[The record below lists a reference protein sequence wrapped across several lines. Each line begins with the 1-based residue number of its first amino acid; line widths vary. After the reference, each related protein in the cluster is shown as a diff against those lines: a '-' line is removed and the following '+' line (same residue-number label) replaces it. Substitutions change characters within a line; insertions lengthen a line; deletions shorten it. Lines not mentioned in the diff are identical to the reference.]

1 MKVKDQ
7 SPIFFSSEKIIS
19 YLTLNKFKGMD
30 SNIFSLFDLG
40 TLIKRVLSLNFQD
53 KIWVKAEIAS
63 CKIVRGIAYLDLI
76 EKEEGQSDKVI
87 AQQSAVIWQGTLQKL
102 NGKLP
107 ESITGFLESGREIL
121 VFVQIDYNARY
132 GLKLVIDDID
142 PAYTLGKLFQ
152 QRQELEKLIYIEKLH
167 EPNKRITLAPV
178 IQKIAVLSNDQAAG
192 YHDFVQQLSENS
204 MNYAFSLTLFP
215 ISLQGALVE
224 ETVLTQLKEILISN
238 NTYDVVLILR
248 GGGSKLDLSGF
259 DSIKICRAISSF
271 PIKIITGI
279 GHEVDETL
287 SDLVAGISLKTPT
300 AVAEYLLYHN
310 QTFEAS
316 IQQMVLKINDIA
328 KNKVQESKVKLLR
341 FQHELSL
348 RPMRVIDRTNTKLEN
363 IQKYLPNLVHNRLKK
378 EEVKLSYLERL
389 IGLVTITNTLK
400 RGFSI
405 TKVLPYNKPL
415 NDGFEENM
423 EIETIWEKGSFKSI
437 IIKK

>member
-1 MKVKDQ
+1 M
-7 SPIFFSSEKIIS
+7 E
-19 YLTLNKFKGMD
+19 
-30 SNIFSLFDLG
+30 SNVFSLYDLG

-53 KIWVKAEIAS
+53 KIWVKAEIAA
-63 CKIVRGIAYLDLI
+63 CKVVRGIAYLDLI
-76 EKEEGQSDKVI
+76 EKEEGQSDKII

-102 NGKLP
+102 NGKLSEP
-107 ESITGFLESGREIL
+107 ITGFLETGREVL
-121 VFVQIDYNARY
+121 VLVQIDFNARY

-152 QRQELEKLIYIEKLH
+152 QRKELEKLIYIEKLH
-167 EPNKRITLAPV
+167 EPNKRIELTPV

-192 YHDFVQQLSENS
+192 YHDFVHQLSENA

-215 ISLQGALVE
+215 ISLQGTLVE
-224 ETVLTQLKEILISN
+224 ETVITQLKEILKSE
-238 NTYDVVLILR
+238 NTFDVVLILR
-248 GGGSKLDLSGF
+248 GGGSKLDLAGF
-259 DSIKICRAISSF
+259 DSLHICRAISSF

-316 IQQMVLKINDIA
+316 IQQMVVKINDIA
-328 KNKVQESKVKLLR
+328 KNKVQQEKLRILR

-348 RPMRVIDRTNTKLEN
+348 RPMRVIDKTNTKLEY
-363 IQKYLPNLVHNRLKK
+363 IHKYLPNLVNNRLKK
-378 EEVKLSYLERL
+378 EKIKLSYIDRL
-389 IGLVTITNTLK
+389 ISLVNISNTLK

-405 TKVLPYNKPL
+405 TKVLPDHKPL
-415 NDGFEENM
+415 NDGFKANM
-423 EIETIWEKGSFKSI
+423 EIETLWEKGSFRSI
-437 IIKK
+437 IINK

>member
-1 MKVKDQ
+1 M
-7 SPIFFSSEKIIS
+7 E
-19 YLTLNKFKGMD
+19 
-30 SNIFSLFDLG
+30 SNVFSLYDLG

-53 KIWVKAEIAS
+53 KIWVKAEIAG
-63 CKIVRGIAYLDLI
+63 CKVVRGIAYLDLI
-76 EKEEGQSDKVI
+76 EKEEGQSDKII

-102 NGKLP
+102 NGKLSEP
-107 ESITGFLESGREIL
+107 ITGFLETGREVL
-121 VFVQIDYNARY
+121 VLVQIDFNVRY

-167 EPNKRITLAPV
+167 EPNKRIALAPV

-192 YHDFVQQLSENS
+192 YHDFVHQLTENV

-215 ISLQGALVE
+215 ISLQGTLVE
-224 ETVLTQLKEILISN
+224 ETVLNQLKEILKSKY
-238 NTYDVVLILR
+238 TFDVVLILR
-248 GGGSKLDLSGF
+248 GGGSKLDLAGF
-259 DSIKICRAISSF
+259 DSIHICRAISSF

-287 SDLVAGISLKTPT
+287 SDIVAGISLKTPT

-316 IQQMVLKINDIA
+316 IQQMVLKINDIT
-328 KNKVQESKVKLLR
+328 KYKVQQAKLRILR

-348 RPMRVIDRTNTKLEN
+348 RPMRVIDKTNTKLEN
-363 IQKYLPNLVHNRLKK
+363 IQKYLPNLVNNRLKK
-378 EEVKLSYLERL
+378 EKVKLSYLDKL
-389 IGLVTITNTLK
+389 ISLVNIQRTLK

-405 TKVLPYNKPL
+405 TKILPDNKPL
-415 NDGFEENM
+415 NDGLKANM

-437 IIKK
+437 IINK

>member
-1 MKVKDQ
+1 M
-7 SPIFFSSEKIIS
+7 E
-19 YLTLNKFKGMD
+19 
-30 SNIFSLFDLG
+30 SNVFSLYDLG

-53 KIWVKAEIAS
+53 KIWVKAEIAG
-63 CKIVRGIAYLDLI
+63 CKVVRGIAYLDLI
-76 EKEEGQSDKVI
+76 EKEEGQSDKII

-102 NGKLP
+102 NGKLSEP
-107 ESITGFLESGREIL
+107 ITGFLETGREVL
-121 VFVQIDYNARY
+121 VLVQIDFNVRY

-167 EPNKRITLAPV
+167 EPNKRIALAPV

-192 YHDFVQQLSENS
+192 YHDFVHQLTENV

-215 ISLQGALVE
+215 ISLQGTLVE
-224 ETVLTQLKEILISN
+224 ETVITQLKEILKSE
-238 NTYDVVLILR
+238 NTFDVVLILR
-248 GGGSKLDLSGF
+248 GGGSKLDLAGF
-259 DSIKICRAISSF
+259 DSLHICRAISSF

-287 SDLVAGISLKTPT
+287 SDIVAGISLKTPT

-316 IQQMVLKINDIA
+316 IQQMVLKINDIT
-328 KNKVQESKVKLLR
+328 KYKVQQAKLRILR

-348 RPMRVIDRTNTKLEN
+348 RPMRVIDKTNTKLEN
-363 IQKYLPNLVHNRLKK
+363 IQKYLPNLVNNRLKK
-378 EEVKLSYLERL
+378 EKVKLSYLDRL
-389 IGLVTITNTLK
+389 ISLVNIPSTLK

-405 TKVLPYNKPL
+405 TKILPDNKPL
-415 NDGFEENM
+415 NDGLKANM

-437 IIKK
+437 IINK

>member
-1 MKVKDQ
+1 M
-7 SPIFFSSEKIIS
+7 E
-19 YLTLNKFKGMD
+19 
-30 SNIFSLFDLG
+30 SNVFSLYDLG

-53 KIWVKAEIAS
+53 KIWVKAEIAA
-63 CKIVRGIAYLDLI
+63 CKVVRGIAYLDLI
-76 EKEEGQSDKVI
+76 EKEEGQSDKII

-102 NGKLP
+102 NGKLSEP
-107 ESITGFLESGREIL
+107 ITGFLEIGREVL
-121 VFVQIDYNARY
+121 VLVQIDFNARY

-152 QRQELEKLIYIEKLH
+152 QRKELEKLIYIEKLH
-167 EPNKRITLAPV
+167 EPNKRIALTPV

-192 YHDFVQQLSENS
+192 YHDFVHQLSENA

-215 ISLQGALVE
+215 ISLQGTLVE
-224 ETVLTQLKEILISN
+224 ETVITQLKEILKSE
-238 NTYDVVLILR
+238 NTFDVVLILR
-248 GGGSKLDLSGF
+248 GGGSKLDLAGF
-259 DSIKICRAISSF
+259 DNLHICRAISSF

-316 IQQMVLKINDIA
+316 IQQMVVKINDIA
-328 KNKVQESKVKLLR
+328 KNKVQQEKLRILR

-348 RPMRVIDRTNTKLEN
+348 RPMRVIDKTNTNLEY
-363 IQKYLPNLVHNRLKK
+363 IHKYLPNLVNNRLKK
-378 EEVKLSYLERL
+378 EKVKLSYIDRL
-389 IGLVTITNTLK
+389 ISLVNISNTLK

-405 TKVLPYNKPL
+405 TKVLPDHKPL
-415 NDGFEENM
+415 NDGFKANM
-423 EIETIWEKGSFKSI
+423 EIETLWEKGNFRSI
-437 IIKK
+437 IIDK

>member
-1 MKVKDQ
+1 M
-7 SPIFFSSEKIIS
+7 E
-19 YLTLNKFKGMD
+19 
-30 SNIFSLFDLG
+30 SNVFSLYDLG

-53 KIWVKAEIAS
+53 KIWVKAEIAA
-63 CKIVRGIAYLDLI
+63 CKVVRGIAYLDLI
-76 EKEEGQSDKVI
+76 EKEEGQSDKII

-102 NGKLP
+102 NGKLSEP
-107 ESITGFLESGREIL
+107 ITGFLETGREVL
-121 VFVQIDYNARY
+121 VLVQIDFNARY

-152 QRQELEKLIYIEKLH
+152 QRKELEKLIYIEKLH
-167 EPNKRITLAPV
+167 EPNKRIELTPV

-192 YHDFVQQLSENS
+192 YHDFVHQLSENA

-215 ISLQGALVE
+215 ISLQGTLVE
-224 ETVLTQLKEILISN
+224 ETVITQLKEILKSE
-238 NTYDVVLILR
+238 NTFDVVLILR
-248 GGGSKLDLSGF
+248 GGGSKLDLAGF
-259 DSIKICRAISSF
+259 DSLHICRAISSF

-316 IQQMVLKINDIA
+316 IQQMVVKINDIA
-328 KNKVQESKVKLLR
+328 KNKVQQEKLRILR

-348 RPMRVIDRTNTKLEN
+348 RPMRVIDKTNTKLEY
-363 IQKYLPNLVHNRLKK
+363 IHKYLPNLVNNRLKK
-378 EEVKLSYLERL
+378 EKVKLSYIDRL
-389 IGLVTITNTLK
+389 ISLVNISNTLK

-405 TKVLPYNKPL
+405 TKVLPDHKPL
-415 NDGFEENM
+415 NDGFKANM
-423 EIETIWEKGSFKSI
+423 EIETLWEKGSFRSLI
-437 IIKK
+437 IDK

>member
-1 MKVKDQ
+1 M
-7 SPIFFSSEKIIS
+7 E
-19 YLTLNKFKGMD
+19 
-30 SNIFSLFDLG
+30 SNVFSLYDLG

-53 KIWVKAEIAS
+53 KIWVKAEIAG
-63 CKIVRGIAYLDLI
+63 CKVVRGIAYLDLI
-76 EKEEGQSDKVI
+76 EKEEGQSDKII

-102 NGKLP
+102 NGKLSEP
-107 ESITGFLESGREIL
+107 ITGFLETGREVL
-121 VFVQIDYNARY
+121 VLVQIDFNVRY

-152 QRQELEKLIYIEKLH
+152 QRQELEKLIYIEKLY
-167 EPNKRITLAPV
+167 EPNKRIALAPV

-192 YHDFVQQLSENS
+192 YHDFVHQLTENV

-215 ISLQGALVE
+215 ISLQGTLVE
-224 ETVLTQLKEILISN
+224 ETVLNQLKEILKSKY
-238 NTYDVVLILR
+238 TFDVVLILR
-248 GGGSKLDLSGF
+248 GGGSKLDLAGF
-259 DSIKICRAISSF
+259 DSIHICRAISSF

-287 SDLVAGISLKTPT
+287 SDIVAGISLKTPT

-316 IQQMVLKINDIA
+316 IQQMVLKINDIT
-328 KNKVQESKVKLLR
+328 KYKVQQAKLRILR

-348 RPMRVIDRTNTKLEN
+348 RPMRVIDKTNTKLEN
-363 IQKYLPNLVHNRLKK
+363 IQKYLPNLVNNRLKK
-378 EEVKLSYLERL
+378 EKVKLSYLDRL
-389 IGLVTITNTLK
+389 ISLVNIPSTLK

-405 TKVLPYNKPL
+405 TKILPDNKPL
-415 NDGFEENM
+415 NDGLKANM

-437 IIKK
+437 IINK

>member
-1 MKVKDQ
+1 M
-7 SPIFFSSEKIIS
+7 E
-19 YLTLNKFKGMD
+19 
-30 SNIFSLFDLG
+30 SNVFSLYDLG

-53 KIWVKAEIAS
+53 KIWVKAEIAG
-63 CKIVRGIAYLDLI
+63 CKVVRGIAYLDLI
-76 EKEEGQSDKVI
+76 EKEEGQSDKII

-102 NGKLP
+102 NGKLSEP
-107 ESITGFLESGREIL
+107 ITGFLENGREVL
-121 VFVQIDYNARY
+121 VLVQIDFNVRY

-167 EPNKRITLAPV
+167 EPNKRIALAPV

-192 YHDFVQQLSENS
+192 YHDFVHQLTENV

-215 ISLQGALVE
+215 ISLQGTLVE
-224 ETVLTQLKEILISN
+224 ETVLNQLKEILKSKY
-238 NTYDVVLILR
+238 TFDVVLILR
-248 GGGSKLDLSGF
+248 GGGSKLDLAGF
-259 DSIKICRAISSF
+259 DSIHICRAISSF

-287 SDLVAGISLKTPT
+287 SDIVAGISLKTPT

-316 IQQMVLKINDIA
+316 IQQMVLKINDIT
-328 KNKVQESKVKLLR
+328 KYKVQQAKLRILR

-348 RPMRVIDRTNTKLEN
+348 RPMRVIDKTNTKLEN
-363 IQKYLPNLVHNRLKK
+363 IQKYLPNLVNNRLKK
-378 EEVKLSYLERL
+378 EKVKLSYLDRL
-389 IGLVTITNTLK
+389 ISLVNIPSTLK

-405 TKVLPYNKPL
+405 TKILPDNKPL
-415 NDGFEENM
+415 NDGLKANM

-437 IIKK
+437 IINK

>member
-1 MKVKDQ
+1 M
-7 SPIFFSSEKIIS
+7 E
-19 YLTLNKFKGMD
+19 
-30 SNIFSLFDLG
+30 SNVFSLYDLG

-53 KIWVKAEIAS
+53 KIWVKAEIAA
-63 CKIVRGIAYLDLI
+63 CKVVRGIAYLDLI
-76 EKEEGQSDKVI
+76 EKEEGQSDKII

-102 NGKLP
+102 NGKLSEP
-107 ESITGFLESGREIL
+107 ITGFLETGREVL
-121 VFVQIDYNARY
+121 VLVQIDFNARY

-152 QRQELEKLIYIEKLH
+152 QRKELEKLIYIEKLH
-167 EPNKRITLAPV
+167 EPNKRIALTPV

-192 YHDFVQQLSENS
+192 YHDFVHQLSENA

-215 ISLQGALVE
+215 ISLQGTLVE
-224 ETVLTQLKEILISN
+224 ETVITQLKEILKSE
-238 NTYDVVLILR
+238 NTFDVVLILR
-248 GGGSKLDLSGF
+248 GGGSKLDLAGF
-259 DSIKICRAISSF
+259 DSLHICRAISSF

-316 IQQMVLKINDIA
+316 IQQMVVKINDIA
-328 KNKVQESKVKLLR
+328 KNKVQQEKLRILR

-348 RPMRVIDRTNTKLEN
+348 RPMRVIDKTNTKLEY
-363 IQKYLPNLVHNRLKK
+363 IHKYLPNLVNNRLKK
-378 EEVKLSYLERL
+378 EKVKLSYIDRL
-389 IGLVTITNTLK
+389 ISLVNISNTLK

-405 TKVLPYNKPL
+405 TKVLPDHKPL
-415 NDGFEENM
+415 NDGFKANM
-423 EIETIWEKGSFKSI
+423 EIETLWEKGNFRSI
-437 IIKK
+437 IIDK

>member
-1 MKVKDQ
+1 M
-7 SPIFFSSEKIIS
+7 E
-19 YLTLNKFKGMD
+19 
-30 SNIFSLFDLG
+30 SNVFSLYDLG

-53 KIWVKAEIAS
+53 KIWVKAEIAG
-63 CKIVRGIAYLDLI
+63 CKVVRGIAYLDLI
-76 EKEEGQSDKVI
+76 EKEEGQSDKII
-87 AQQSAVIWQGTLQKL
+87 AQQSAVIWQGTLQKI
-102 NGKLP
+102 NGKLSEP
-107 ESITGFLESGREIL
+107 ITGFLETGREVL
-121 VFVQIDYNARY
+121 VLVQIDFNVRY

-167 EPNKRITLAPV
+167 EPNKRIALAPV

-192 YHDFVQQLSENS
+192 YHDFVHQLTENA

-215 ISLQGALVE
+215 ISLQGTLVE
-224 ETVLTQLKEILISN
+224 ETVLNQLKEILKSKY
-238 NTYDVVLILR
+238 TFDVVLILR
-248 GGGSKLDLSGF
+248 GGGSKLDLAGF
-259 DSIKICRAISSF
+259 DSIHICRAISSF

-287 SDLVAGISLKTPT
+287 SDIVAGISLKTPT

-328 KNKVQESKVKLLR
+328 KYKVQQAKLRILR

-348 RPMRVIDRTNTKLEN
+348 RPMRVIDKTNTKLEN
-363 IQKYLPNLVHNRLKK
+363 IQKYLPNLVDNRLKK
-378 EEVKLSYLERL
+378 EKVKLSYLDRL
-389 IGLVTITNTLK
+389 ISLVNIPSTLK

-405 TKVLPYNKPL
+405 TKILPDNKPL
-415 NDGFEENM
+415 NDGLKANM
-423 EIETIWEKGSFKSI
+423 EIQTIWEKGSFKSI
-437 IIKK
+437 IINE

>member
-1 MKVKDQ
+1 M
-7 SPIFFSSEKIIS
+7 E
-19 YLTLNKFKGMD
+19 
-30 SNIFSLFDLG
+30 SNVFSLYDLG

-53 KIWVKAEIAS
+53 KIWVKAEIAG
-63 CKIVRGIAYLDLI
+63 CKVVRGIAYLDLI
-76 EKEEGQSDKVI
+76 EKEEGQSDKII

-102 NGKLP
+102 NGKLSEP
-107 ESITGFLESGREIL
+107 ITGFLETGREVL
-121 VFVQIDYNARY
+121 VLVQIDFNVRY

-167 EPNKRITLAPV
+167 EPNKRIALAPV

-192 YHDFVQQLSENS
+192 YHDFVHQLTENV

-215 ISLQGALVE
+215 ISLQGTLVE
-224 ETVLTQLKEILISN
+224 ETVLNQLKEILKSKY
-238 NTYDVVLILR
+238 TFDVVLILR
-248 GGGSKLDLSGF
+248 GGGSKLDLAGF
-259 DSIKICRAISSF
+259 DSIHICRAISSF
-271 PIKIITGI
+271 PIKIVTGI

-287 SDLVAGISLKTPT
+287 SDIVAGISLKTPT

-316 IQQMVLKINDIA
+316 IQQMVLKINDIT
-328 KNKVQESKVKLLR
+328 KYKVQQAKLRILR

-348 RPMRVIDRTNTKLEN
+348 RPMRVIDKTNTKLEN
-363 IQKYLPNLVHNRLKK
+363 IQKYLPNLVNNRLKK
-378 EEVKLSYLERL
+378 EKVKLSYLDKL
-389 IGLVTITNTLK
+389 ISLVNIPSTLK

-405 TKVLPYNKPL
+405 TKIIPDNKPL
-415 NDGFEENM
+415 NDGLKANM

-437 IIKK
+437 IINK

>member
-1 MKVKDQ
+1 M
-7 SPIFFSSEKIIS
+7 E
-19 YLTLNKFKGMD
+19 
-30 SNIFSLFDLG
+30 SNVFSLYDLG

-53 KIWVKAEIAS
+53 KIWVKAEIAG
-63 CKIVRGIAYLDLI
+63 CKVVRGIAYLDLI
-76 EKEEGQSDKVI
+76 EKEEGQSDKII
-87 AQQSAVIWQGTLQKL
+87 AQQSAVIWQGTLQKI
-102 NGKLP
+102 NGKLSEP
-107 ESITGFLESGREIL
+107 ITGFLETGREVL
-121 VFVQIDYNARY
+121 VLVQIDFNVRY

-167 EPNKRITLAPV
+167 EPNKRIALAPV

-192 YHDFVQQLSENS
+192 YHDFVHQLTENA

-215 ISLQGALVE
+215 ISLQGTLVE
-224 ETVLTQLKEILISN
+224 ETVLNQLKEILKSKY
-238 NTYDVVLILR
+238 TFDVVLILR
-248 GGGSKLDLSGF
+248 GGGSKLDLAGF
-259 DSIKICRAISSF
+259 DSIHICRAISSF

-287 SDLVAGISLKTPT
+287 SDIVAGISLKTPT

-310 QTFEAS
+310 QTFETS

-328 KNKVQESKVKLLR
+328 KYKVQQAKLRILR

-348 RPMRVIDRTNTKLEN
+348 RPMRVIDKTNTKLEN
-363 IQKYLPNLVHNRLKK
+363 IQKYLPNLVDNRLKK
-378 EEVKLSYLERL
+378 EKVKLSYLDRL
-389 IGLVTITNTLK
+389 ISLVNIPSTLK

-405 TKVLPYNKPL
+405 TIILPDNKPL
-415 NDGFEENM
+415 NDGLIANM

-437 IIKK
+437 IINK

>member
-1 MKVKDQ
+1 M
-7 SPIFFSSEKIIS
+7 E
-19 YLTLNKFKGMD
+19 
-30 SNIFSLFDLG
+30 SNVFSLYDLG

-53 KIWVKAEIAS
+53 KIWVKAEIAA
-63 CKIVRGIAYLDLI
+63 CKVVRGIAYLDLI
-76 EKEEGQSDKVI
+76 EKEEGQSDKII

-102 NGKLP
+102 NGKLSEP
-107 ESITGFLESGREIL
+107 ITGFLEIGREVL
-121 VFVQIDYNARY
+121 VLVQIDFNARY

-152 QRQELEKLIYIEKLH
+152 QRKELEKLIYIEKLH
-167 EPNKRITLAPV
+167 EPNKRIELTPV

-192 YHDFVQQLSENS
+192 YHDFVHQLSENA

-215 ISLQGALVE
+215 ISLQGTLVE
-224 ETVLTQLKEILISN
+224 ETVITQLKEILKSE
-238 NTYDVVLILR
+238 NTFDVVLILR
-248 GGGSKLDLSGF
+248 GGGSKLDLAGF
-259 DSIKICRAISSF
+259 DSLHICRAISSF

-316 IQQMVLKINDIA
+316 IQQMVVKINDIA
-328 KNKVQESKVKLLR
+328 KNKVQQEKLRILR

-348 RPMRVIDRTNTKLEN
+348 RPMRVIDKTNTNLEY
-363 IQKYLPNLVHNRLKK
+363 IHKYLPNLVNNRLKK
-378 EEVKLSYLERL
+378 EKVKLSYIDRL
-389 IGLVTITNTLK
+389 ISLVNISNTLK

-405 TKVLPYNKPL
+405 TKVLPDHKPL
-415 NDGFEENM
+415 NDGFKANM
-423 EIETIWEKGSFKSI
+423 EIETLWEKGSFRSI
-437 IIKK
+437 IINK

>member
-1 MKVKDQ
+1 M
-7 SPIFFSSEKIIS
+7 E
-19 YLTLNKFKGMD
+19 
-30 SNIFSLFDLG
+30 SNVFSLYDLG

-53 KIWVKAEIAS
+53 KIWVKAEIAA
-63 CKIVRGIAYLDLI
+63 CKVVRGIAYLDLI
-76 EKEEGQSDKVI
+76 EKEEGQSDKII

-102 NGKLP
+102 NGKLSEP
-107 ESITGFLESGREIL
+107 ITGFLETGREVL
-121 VFVQIDYNARY
+121 VLVQIDFNARY

-152 QRQELEKLIYIEKLH
+152 QRKELEKLIYIEKLH
-167 EPNKRITLAPV
+167 EPNKRIELTPV

-192 YHDFVQQLSENS
+192 YHDFVHQLSENA

-215 ISLQGALVE
+215 ISLQGTLVE
-224 ETVLTQLKEILISN
+224 ETVITQLKEILKSE
-238 NTYDVVLILR
+238 NTFDVVLILR
-248 GGGSKLDLSGF
+248 GGGSKLDLAGF
-259 DSIKICRAISSF
+259 DSLHICRAISSF

-316 IQQMVLKINDIA
+316 IQQMVVKINDIA
-328 KNKVQESKVKLLR
+328 KNKVQQEKLRILR

-348 RPMRVIDRTNTKLEN
+348 RPMRVIDKTNTNLEY
-363 IQKYLPNLVHNRLKK
+363 IHKYLPNLVNNRLKK
-378 EEVKLSYLERL
+378 EKVKLSYIDRL
-389 IGLVTITNTLK
+389 ISLVNISNTLK

-405 TKVLPYNKPL
+405 TKVLPDHKPL
-415 NDGFEENM
+415 NDGFKANM
-423 EIETIWEKGSFKSI
+423 EIETLWEKGSFRSI
-437 IIKK
+437 IINK

>member
-1 MKVKDQ
+1 M
-7 SPIFFSSEKIIS
+7 E
-19 YLTLNKFKGMD
+19 
-30 SNIFSLFDLG
+30 SNVFSLYDLG

-53 KIWVKAEIAS
+53 KIWVKAEIAA
-63 CKIVRGIAYLDLI
+63 CKVVRGIAYLDLI
-76 EKEEGQSDKVI
+76 EKEEGQSDKII

-102 NGKLP
+102 NGKLSEP
-107 ESITGFLESGREIL
+107 ITGFLENGREVL
-121 VFVQIDYNARY
+121 VLVQIDFNARY

-152 QRQELEKLIYIEKLH
+152 QRKELEKLIYIEKLH
-167 EPNKRITLAPV
+167 EPNKRIELTPV

-192 YHDFVQQLSENS
+192 YHDFVHQLSENA

-215 ISLQGALVE
+215 ISLQGTLVE
-224 ETVLTQLKEILISN
+224 ETVITQLKEILKSE
-238 NTYDVVLILR
+238 NTFDVVLILR
-248 GGGSKLDLSGF
+248 GGGSKLDLAGF
-259 DSIKICRAISSF
+259 DSLHICRAISSF

-316 IQQMVLKINDIA
+316 IQQMVVKINDIA
-328 KNKVQESKVKLLR
+328 KNKVQQEKLRILR

-348 RPMRVIDRTNTKLEN
+348 RPMRVIDKTNTNLEY
-363 IQKYLPNLVHNRLKK
+363 IHKYLPNLVNNRLKK
-378 EEVKLSYLERL
+378 EKVKLSYIDRL
-389 IGLVTITNTLK
+389 ISLVNISNTLK

-405 TKVLPYNKPL
+405 TKVLPDHKPL
-415 NDGFEENM
+415 NDGFKANM
-423 EIETIWEKGSFKSI
+423 EIETLWEKGSFRSI
-437 IIKK
+437 IIDK